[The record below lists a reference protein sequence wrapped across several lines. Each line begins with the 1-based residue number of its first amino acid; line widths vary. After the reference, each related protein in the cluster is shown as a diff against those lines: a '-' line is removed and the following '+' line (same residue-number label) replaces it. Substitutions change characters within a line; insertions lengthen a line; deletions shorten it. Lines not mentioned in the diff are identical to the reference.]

1 MDGGAVVTHRRNE
14 RVSEEIRGVLVE
26 AIREVRDPSVG
37 FVTLTGVDLSP
48 DLRQARVYVS
58 RLGTEGERD
67 AAVSALNHAAAFL
80 RHAVAERARLRYT
93 PSLRFVADATIERG
107 SRVEA
112 IIQELHSADD
122 GTPRGDPEPAG

>member
-1 MDGGAVVTHRRNE
+1 MTRRRNE
-14 RVSEEIRGVLVE
+14 RVSEEIRGVLVD

-67 AAVSALNHAAAFL
+67 AAVTALNHAAAFL
-80 RHAVAERARLRYT
+80 RHALAERAHLRYT

-112 IIQELHSADD
+112 IIQELRTRDNGSAH
-122 GTPRGDPEPAG
+122 GDPEDAG

>member
-1 MDGGAVVTHRRNE
+1 VTRRRNE

-48 DLRQARVYVS
+48 DLRQARVFVS

-93 PSLRFVADATIERG
+93 PTLRFVADATIERG

-112 IIQELHSADD
+112 IIQELHTGD
-122 GTPRGDPEPAG
+122 GGTLPDDPEDAG

>member
-1 MDGGAVVTHRRNE
+1 MTHRRNE
-14 RVSEEIRGVLVE
+14 RVAEEIRGVLAG

-58 RLGTEGERD
+58 HIGTEADRD
-67 AAVSALNHAAAFL
+67 AAVTALNHACPFL
-80 RHAVAERARLRYT
+80 RRELAGRARLRFT
-93 PSLRFVADATIERG
+93 PALRFVSDATIERG

-112 IIQELHSADD
+112 IIQELHAADD
-122 GTPRGDPEPAG
+122 KSSDDDTDDAG

>member
-1 MDGGAVVTHRRNE
+1 MTRRRNE

-48 DLRQARVYVS
+48 DLRQARIYVS
-58 RLGTEGERD
+58 RLGTEVERD
-67 AAVSALNHAAAFL
+67 AAVTALNHAAAFL

-112 IIQELHSADD
+112 IIQELHTRDD
-122 GTPRGDPEPAG
+122 GSTRGDPEDAG

>member
-1 MDGGAVVTHRRNE
+1 MTHRRNE

-58 RLGTEGERD
+58 RLGTEADRD

-80 RHAVAERARLRYT
+80 RHALAERARLRYT
-93 PSLRFVADATIERG
+93 PALRFVADPTIERG

-112 IIQELHSADD
+112 IIQELHAGDVET
-122 GTPRGDPEPAG
+122 TPGEPEDAG

>member
-1 MDGGAVVTHRRNE
+1 MTHRRNE

-26 AIREVRDPSVG
+26 AIREVRDPTVG

-58 RLGTEGERD
+58 RLGTEAERD
-67 AAVSALNHAAAFL
+67 AAVSALNHAVAFL
-80 RHAVAERARLRYT
+80 RHAVATRARLRYT
-93 PSLRFVADATIERG
+93 PTLRFVSDATIERG

-112 IIQELHSADD
+112 IIRELHTTDD
-122 GTPRGDPEPAG
+122 GTSHGDPEDAG

>member
-1 MDGGAVVTHRRNE
+1 MTHRRNE

-26 AIREVRDPSVG
+26 AIREVRDPMVG

-58 RLGTEGERD
+58 RLGTEADRD
-67 AAVSALNHAAAFL
+67 AAVSALNNAAAFL
-80 RHAVAERARLRYT
+80 RRAVAERARLRYT
-93 PSLRFVADATIERG
+93 PALRFVADATIERG

-112 IIQELHSADD
+112 IIQELHSRVD
-122 GTPRGDPEPAG
+122 GTSRGDPDDAG